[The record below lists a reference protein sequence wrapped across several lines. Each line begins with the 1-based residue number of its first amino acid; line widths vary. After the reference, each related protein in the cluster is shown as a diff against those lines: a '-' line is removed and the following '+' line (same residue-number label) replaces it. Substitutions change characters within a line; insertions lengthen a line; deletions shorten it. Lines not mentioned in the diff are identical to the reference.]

1 MNLTLTLRRGKRLK
15 EKKKIPNSAILY
27 PYFQLRILPINSNPI
42 QDSERDQKR
51 SMRGTEKRAAQG
63 LVLHHHCRASAESPR
78 PLEFMRRLVA
88 LSTLVAA
95 TGPEVLGLVDLV
107 AEQREGMWGHL
118 LQPLTGPT
126 SIFLFLFFQ
135 GQTIKGRMNETM

>member
-88 LSTLVAA
+88 LSTLAAA
-95 TGPEVLGLVDLV
+95 TGLGGTWSGGLGS
-107 AEQREGMWGHL
+107 R
-118 LQPLTGPT
+118 T
-126 SIFLFLFFQ
+126 
-135 GQTIKGRMNETM
+135 KGRHVGSSSPASHRTDFYFFIFIFPRTNY